1 MFLEQKVHFL
11 VTSSDKYHTPT
22 KALLA
27 MHPPLKT
34 FCTVPIAALKDR
46 RSFNKAIR
54 TAKRI
59 ASGKRA
65 GAACAACKK
74 SRARCDDTRP
84 CKRCRN
90 LDICDGCDIPQCT
103 KGLSIESAIQLRTV
117 PTLDASK
124 AVKLEDSPP
133 AKEIHG
139 VDDSPQVGLH
149 FDIDIMLCNLRLL
162 D

>member
-1 MFLEQKVHFL
+1 
-11 VTSSDKYHTPT
+11 
-22 KALLA
+22 

-74 SRARCDDTRP
+74 SRARCDVTRP

-90 LDICDGCDIPQCT
+90 LDICDGCDIPQYM
-103 KGLSIESAIQLRTV
+103 KGLSSESPAIQLRTV
-117 PTLDASK
+117 PTLDAST
-124 AVKLEDSPP
+124 AVKLEDSLP
-133 AKEIHG
+133 AQEIHG
-139 VDDSPQVGLH
+139 IDYSPQVGLH
-149 FDIDIMLCNLRLL
+149 FDIDIMLCNLRPL
-162 D
+162 DRPII

>member
-1 MFLEQKVHFL
+1 MRL
-11 VTSSDKYHTPT
+11 
-22 KALLA
+22 
-27 MHPPLKT
+27 PLKT

>member
-1 MFLEQKVHFL
+1 MSLAKVHFL
-11 VTSSDKYHTPT
+11 VTSLS
-22 KALLA
+22 LLA

-34 FCTVPIAALKDR
+34 FGTVPIAALKDR

-84 CKRCRN
+84 CKRCRS
-90 LDICDGCDIPQCT
+90 LDICDGCDIQQGI
-103 KGLSIESAIQLRTV
+103 KGLSSESPAIQLRTV

-124 AVKLEDSPP
+124 AVKLEDSLP
-133 AKEIHG
+133 AQEIHG
-139 VDDSPQVGLH
+139 IDDSSKVGLH
-149 FDIDIMLCNLRLL
+149 FDIDIMRCDLGPL